1 MKKVLL
7 FILCFCATIT
17 VSWAEDLPAFPGA
30 EGFGRY
36 VTGGRGG
43 AVYHVTNLNDSGEG
57 SLRWAIGQK
66 GPRTIVFDVSGT
78 IFLESSLSISNGN
91 VTIAGQTAPGDGIC
105 IAGYP
110 FTINANNVI
119 LRFLRFRLG
128 NENVAYH
135 EGDGLGGMDR
145 ANIMV
150 DHCSISWSIDEC
162 CSVYGNENMTVQ
174 WCIISQSLRNS
185 GHSKGNH
192 GYGGNWGGKG
202 SSYHHNLLCHHESR
216 TPRLGPRPGTQE
228 EELLDMRN
236 NVIYNWAGNGCY
248 GGEGMDVNIYN
259 NYYKPGPATRKK
271 GGAVQYRIAAIGIR
285 TLDYCTDDN
294 GEPNG
299 WYPMLHHWGKF
310 YVDGNVIDGNEEV
323 TRDNWTKGI
332 YAQIDKNGN
341 DGTFTSVTKDTM
353 RLDAPLDFYATTTHT
368 AQVAYEKVLRYA
380 GASLS
385 RDDIDSIMVYD
396 TRNNKAS
403 FTGDGGNLPGIIN
416 SQEDCVYNGTSAWPE
431 LKSETAPL
439 DSDRDGMPDEWERKN
454 DLDPNDPED
463 RNKTNE
469 EGYTMLEVYMNS
481 LVADIMDGCTSDGEL
496 LGKIKDSANDPAP
509 ADYELSQTTYLD
521 GDSKTWNFSD
531 GYKITNPNG
540 KGYGGGR
547 DKTVKYSAGVPF
559 TVILPEGKRVT
570 AVKVEGYSNSDTG
583 SSYLSQLGDKKY
595 TQSDGYTFQSRVPS
609 IVMSTYDIPLEEPLT
624 GSFVFSF
631 GGSQQC
637 AILTLTTENINTD
650 GVVDVKIEAKDPH
663 RLVDVYNVAG
673 VVVLKQIRYSEAFT
687 VLPQGFYIIDGE
699 KVIIN

>member
-43 AVYHVTNLNDSGEG
+43 VVYHVTNLNDSGEG

-66 GPRTIVFDVSGT
+66 EPRTIVFDVSGT
-78 IFLESSLSISNGN
+78 IFLKSSLGISNGN

-216 TPRLGPRPGTQE
+216 TPRLGPRPSTQE

-271 GGAVQYRIAAIGIR
+271 GGAVQYRIAGIGIR

-294 GEPNG
+294 GKPNG

-323 TRDNWTKGI
+323 TNDNWTKGI
-332 YAQIDKNGN
+332 YAQISNNSSVDY
-341 DGTFTSVTKDTM
+341 TFTSVTKDTM

-368 AQVAYEKVLRYA
+368 AQVAYEKVLQYA

-385 RDDIDSIMVYD
+385 RDAIDSIMVYD

-403 FTGDGGNLPGIIN
+403 FTGGGGNLPGIIN

-439 DSDRDGMPDEWERKN
+439 DSDRDGMPDEWEREN
-454 DLDPNDPED
+454 GLDPNDPED

-496 LGKIKDSANDPAP
+496 LGKIKDSANDPTP
-509 ADYELSQTTYLD
+509 TDYEISQISYMS
-521 GDSKTWNFSD
+521 GDSKTWSFSD
-531 GYKITNPNG
+531 GYTITNAKN
-540 KGYGGGR
+540 KGYTGG
-547 DKTVKYSAGVPF
+547 KNNTIKYPAGVPF
-559 TVILPEGKRVT
+559 TVTLPEGKRVT
-570 AVKVEGYSNSDTG
+570 AVKIEGYSNYEEG
-583 SSYLSQLGDKKY
+583 SYLSRLGDNTY
-595 TQSDGYTFQSRVPS
+595 TQSDGYTFQHG
-609 IVMSTYDIPLEEPLT
+609 VMSTYDIPLEEPLT

-631 GGSQQC
+631 GGAQQC
-637 AILTLTTENINTD
+637 AILTLTTENINTG

>member
-1 MKKVLL
+1 M
-7 FILCFCATIT
+7 
-17 VSWAEDLPAFPGA
+17 AE
-30 EGFGRY
+30 
-36 VTGGRGG
+36 T
-43 AVYHVTNLNDSGEG
+43 
-57 SLRWAIGQK
+57 
-66 GPRTIVFDVSGT
+66 
-78 IFLESSLSISNGN
+78 
-91 VTIAGQTAPGDGIC
+91 
-105 IAGYP
+105 
-110 FTINANNVI
+110 
-119 LRFLRFRLG
+119 
-128 NENVAYH
+128 
-135 EGDGLGGMDR
+135 
-145 ANIMV
+145 
-150 DHCSISWSIDEC
+150 
-162 CSVYGNENMTVQ
+162 
-174 WCIISQSLRNS
+174 
-185 GHSKGNH
+185 
-192 GYGGNWGGKG
+192 GGKG

-216 TPRLGPRPGTQE
+216 TPRLGPRPSTQE

-271 GGAVQYRIAAIGIR
+271 GGAVQYRIAAINIR

-294 GEPNG
+294 GKPNG

-353 RLDAPLDFYATTTHT
+353 HLDAPLEFYATTTHT
-368 AQVAYEKVLRYA
+368 AQVAYEKVLQYA
-380 GASLS
+380 RASLS
-385 RDDIDSIMVYD
+385 RDAIDSIMVYD

-403 FTGDGGNLPGIIN
+403 FTGGGGNLPGIIN

-439 DSDRDGMPDEWERKN
+439 DSDRDGMPDEWEREN
-454 DLDPNDPED
+454 GLDPNDPED

-496 LGKIKDSANDPAP
+496 LGKIKDSANDPTP
-509 ADYELSQTTYLD
+509 TDYEISQISYMS
-521 GDSKTWNFSD
+521 GDSKTWSFSD
-531 GYKITNPNG
+531 GYTITNAKN
-540 KGYGGGR
+540 KGYAGG
-547 DKTVKYSAGVPF
+547 KNNTIKYSAGVPF
-559 TVILPEGKRVT
+559 TVTLPEGKRVT
-570 AVKVEGYSNSDTG
+570 AVKIEGYANDDAA

-631 GGSQQC
+631 GGAQQC
-637 AILTLTTENINTD
+637 AILTLTTENINTG

>member
-43 AVYHVTNLNDSGEG
+43 VVYHVTNLNDSGEG

-66 GPRTIVFDVSGT
+66 EPRTIVFDVSGT
-78 IFLESSLSISNGN
+78 IFLKSSLGISNGN

-216 TPRLGPRPGTQE
+216 TPRLGPRPSTQE

-271 GGAVQYRIAAIGIR
+271 GGAVQYRIAGIGIR

-294 GEPNG
+294 GKPNG

-323 TRDNWTKGI
+323 TNDNWTKGI
-332 YAQIDKNGN
+332 YAQISNNSSVDY
-341 DGTFTSVTKDTM
+341 TFTSVTKDTM

-368 AQVAYEKVLRYA
+368 AQVAYEKVLQYA

-385 RDDIDSIMVYD
+385 RDAIDSIMVYD

-403 FTGDGGNLPGIIN
+403 FTGGGGNLPGIIN

-439 DSDRDGMPDEWERKN
+439 DSDRDGMPDEWEREN
-454 DLDPNDPED
+454 GLDPNDPED

-496 LGKIKDSANDPAP
+496 LGKIKDSANDPTP
-509 ADYELSQTTYLD
+509 TDYEISQISYMS
-521 GDSKTWNFSD
+521 GDSKTWSFSD
-531 GYKITNPNG
+531 GYTITNAKN
-540 KGYGGGR
+540 KGYAGE
-547 DKTVKYSAGVPF
+547 KNNTIKYSAGVPF
-559 TVILPEGKRVT
+559 TVTLPEGKRVT
-570 AVKVEGYSNSDTG
+570 AVKIEGYSNYEEG
-583 SSYLSQLGDKKY
+583 SYLSRLGDNTY
-595 TQSDGYTFQSRVPS
+595 TQSDGYTFQHG
-609 IVMSTYDIPLEEPLT
+609 VMSTYDIPLEEPLT

-631 GGSQQC
+631 GGAQQC
-637 AILTLTTENINTD
+637 AILTLTTENINTG